1 MLQSEK
7 MEDRVKTPLAT
18 SGITMGG

>member
-7 MEDRVKTPLAT
+7 MEDRVKTPIAT